1 MNYEEMDRKLK
12 SRLKPERYSHSKSV
26 EKLAV
31 ELAEKWGADAK
42 KARLAGLLHDNAKNM
57 DKEKSGI
64 LIEKTGAD
72 ESVKQ
77 SPTLWHGPVGAYLL
91 KEDYGID
98 DEEIFDAVFYHTI
111 GKKNMSLLTKIIYI
125 ADAIEPE
132 RDEYADW
139 TAACRE
145 KAFKNLDAALLEVTD
160 RTINS
165 LVKRGL
171 KINFGCIDIHNEMV
185 GKLRK

>member
-31 ELAEKWGADAK
+31 ELAEKWGADVR

-57 DKEKSGI
+57 DKEKSAV

-91 KEDYGID
+91 KGDYGID

-139 TAACRE
+139 TSACRE

-171 KINFGCIDIHNEMV
+171 KINFGCIDIHNEV
-185 GKLRK
+185 IGKLRK